1 MARHAR
7 FSPSAAS
14 RRLNCPPSLALEE
27 QFDEEESQ
35 YAAEGTAGHALAEHL
50 IKKHL
55 KIRTKRPV
63 SDYYSDDLLEAVDEY
78 VSFVIGEIEDAR
90 RECKTPVICVEQRV
104 DASDYVDECFGTA
117 DAVIVTDKVAHV
129 IDLKLGK
136 GVPVYAEENPQLM
149 IYGLGV
155 LSMAELL
162 YDVETVRLTVFQ
174 PRLNSSSTWDV
185 TPSVLKKWGEEVLRP
200 RGTMALM
207 GAGEFSA
214 GAWCRFCR
222 ARNQCRARAD
232 EFLKLAQME
241 FRAPALLSDEEIA
254 EVLRKSD
261 ELAKWASDVYAF
273 AQDRQL
279 STERCGPAISS
290 SRVAPTASTHPTRK
304 SQKRQRPQD
313 TATSTSIPSLAS
325 ARWKSSWAKMTSP
338 VSSDILSTSPR
349 GKSPWPRTPINV
361 SPSQKQPLL
370 RNLRR
375 FDYEHQYQ

>member
-1 MARHAR
+1 MAGHAR

-14 RRLNCPPSLALEE
+14 RRLNCPPSLTLEE
-27 QFDEEESQ
+27 QYDEEESQ

-50 IKKHL
+50 IKKYL

-136 GVPVYAEENPQLM
+136 GVPVFAEENPQLM
-149 IYGLGV
+149 IYGLGI
-155 LSMAELL
+155 LGMAELL
-162 YDVETVRLTVFQ
+162 YDIQTVRLTVFQ
-174 PRLNSSSTWDV
+174 PRLNSSSTWDIA
-185 TPSVLKKWGEEVLRP
+185 PDELKKWGEDVLRP
-200 RGTMALM
+200 RGAMALI

-222 ARNQCRARAD
+222 ARNQCRARAE
-232 EFLKLAQME
+232 EFLALARME
-241 FRAPALLSDEEIA
+241 FRAPALLADDEIA

-273 AQDRQL
+273 AQDQAIIHGKMWPGFKLVEGRSVRKYTSEEEVAEAAKAAGYNDIYKQSL
-279 STERCGPAISS
+279 IGIGEMEKLMGKDEFGRVLGNLVYKPQGKVTLAPDTDKREAINKTTAIAEFTE
-290 SRVAPTASTHPTRK
+290 V
-304 SQKRQRPQD
+304 
-313 TATSTSIPSLAS
+313 
-325 ARWKSSWAKMTSP
+325 
-338 VSSDILSTSPR
+338 
-349 GKSPWPRTPINV
+349 
-361 SPSQKQPLL
+361 
-370 RNLRR
+370 
-375 FDYEHQYQ
+375 